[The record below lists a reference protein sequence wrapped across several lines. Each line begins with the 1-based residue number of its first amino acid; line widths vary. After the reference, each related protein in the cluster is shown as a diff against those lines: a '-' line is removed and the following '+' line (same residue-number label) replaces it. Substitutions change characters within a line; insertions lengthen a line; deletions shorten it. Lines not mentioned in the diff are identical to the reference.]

1 MAYIRK
7 IKVEYFRV
15 YIEKKN
21 GDDNGKEY
29 NLEELII
36 KADAMSLEERKFS
49 YYQEE
54 ARLDKILFEK
64 STKYW
69 YMNFLR
75 LRQTKLP
82 LFATLDQEAEGFG
95 LGADEYIGEDITTL
109 YDPTNNIFVV
119 QRNIDSLSASGLERY
134 LTELLNESEYRISL
148 RPFLD
153 ENVAEKL
160 GNAKTYRKMT
170 LKFASDRRERKVIPQ
185 NSSLNRL
192 FEYFNQFDAKSV
204 TLSMSLG
211 RGNRRGSLDQ
221 DSINSMLQEMNES
234 DGFVVG
240 GELSVKYN
248 EIDPVETIDLFTM
261 KVIDVIPLRIERLE
275 SISFEKMSEEIC
287 IKYNQHKKELIK

>member
-1 MAYIRK
+1 MANIRK

-15 YIEKKN
+15 YIERKSGADK
-21 GDDNGKEY
+21 GKEY
-29 NLEELII
+29 NLENLII
-36 KADAMSLEERKFS
+36 KADKMTLEERKFS

-54 ARLDKILFEK
+54 ARLDKISFEK

-82 LFATLDQEAEGFG
+82 LLATLNKEAEGFD
-95 LGADEYIGEDITTL
+95 LEADEYIGEDITTL
-109 YDPTNNIFVV
+109 YDSKNNVLVV
-119 QRNIDSLSASGLERY
+119 QRNVDSLSASGLERY
-134 LTELLNESEYRISL
+134 LTELLDESEYRISL

-153 ENVAEKL
+153 ENVAQKL
-160 GNAKTYRKMT
+160 GNVKTYRKMT
-170 LKFASDRRERKVIPQ
+170 LKFASDRKEKKVIPQ
-185 NSSLNRL
+185 NTSLHRL
-192 FEYFNQFDAKSV
+192 FEYFNQFDANSV
-204 TLSMSLG
+204 TLTMSLG

-221 DSINSMLQEMNES
+221 DSINMMLQEMNDS

-261 KVIDVIPLRIERLE
+261 KVIDIIQLKIERLE
-275 SISFEKMSEEIC
+275 SISFERMSEEIC